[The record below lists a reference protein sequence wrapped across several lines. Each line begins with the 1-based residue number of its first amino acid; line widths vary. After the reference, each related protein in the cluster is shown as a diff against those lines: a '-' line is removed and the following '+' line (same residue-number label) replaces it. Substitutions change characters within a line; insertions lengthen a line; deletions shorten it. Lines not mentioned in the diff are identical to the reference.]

1 MKIRPFIP
9 SCLRGCPRISFYVI
23 STEGRNPKL
32 KYFQC
37 NKISRYARNN
47 NIGEFSNRLLDQE
60 GAVLIGLI
68 ITMVIL
74 AVLGVAMFSLTG
86 TSTLSQVGANS
97 SARAYYLAESGY
109 RYTKSQYDNAAD
121 ENAKDSALEAMHNK
135 TFTLLGNDGKF
146 TLEIYPYYFKTTE
159 APTGNTLKTKVPGG
173 VLSELKNAVEN
184 GGYLKIAGHVYQYTS
199 ASVTSY
205 SIVTFTKSSNWPY
218 IPENTD
224 VLSVAKSKAGE
235 SQIVSKGGS
244 LTLEAGTPDAFPSRN
259 GTVQV
264 NGHIYS
270 YKQLDL
276 ANNQLTGIEDPS
288 DPNMPSFTVAS
299 NTDITLQKFVKL
311 HSTGTFGQGSAATS
325 REIVYHVP
333 LPILPYAEKVEFHET
348 FEEPITTHWKAPT
361 LGSHAVK
368 TIGDDKALKVTG
380 TGSVRGGAGDVG
392 SLIALE
398 WKTTE
403 VKLGKAH
410 KFAGH
415 FLSYDAQVKVGF
427 NPSVPSTYMAGISF
441 RLDNDGNSY
450 GISYLRG
457 GSSDGIPDDLVPLN
471 NWPMIVLWQQTNA
484 PSFQRKWLAYKH
496 LTGRP
501 VFFTDDMES
510 GKSKWQADRPWDH
523 IITDFHSPRTC
534 WTDSPVGD
542 YAENVDTSLETK
554 SINLSGA
561 SSAKLSFWHHYAIFP
576 WFGPPF
582 NFGGRADIEVSTDG
596 GITWPTRLMRYGGV
610 QDDWTNEI
618 IDLSTYA
625 GQSDVR
631 IRFRLRSVDDPW
643 GLFYVGRDGWY
654 IDDVI
659 VAEDFPINEATIMA
673 RVKEV
678 ASVEFNNG
686 GPTPIE
692 DGDKVMGETTGAQGT
707 VRGTPILSSGSWAA
721 ANAAGIIT
729 LNKVTG
735 TFQNGETLL
744 VIGSSA
750 TATVQGYRDRDN
762 YIKAYYGDLSGY
774 GTANANPLDYSKC
787 GNPRGEVHWPPDE
800 VEDWA
805 PDNDYFT
812 LIQWDAINTS
822 VGSVALIP
830 SLSEPNAIIR
840 TNAITTP
847 SSGTFDWPELGL
859 HTFGTN
865 STNVYFDD
873 FALQAEVPISQEP
886 IHLPPIQE

>member
-1 MKIRPFIP
+1 MKIRPFIL

-109 RYTKSQYDNAAD
+109 RYTKGQYDNAAD

-235 SQIVSKGGS
+235 AQIVSKGGS

-333 LPILPYAEKVEFHET
+333 LPILPYAEKAEFHET
-348 FEEPITTHWKAPT
+348 FEDKTHWEETST
-361 LGSHAVK
+361 LGTHAVQ

-510 GKSKWQADRPWDH
+510 GKSKWQADRPWDQ
-523 IITDFHSPRTC
+523 ITSDYHSKTHS
-534 WTDSPVGD
+534 WTDSPGGN
-542 YAENVDTSLETK
+542 YANNIDISLTTSQP
-554 SINLSGA
+554 IDLSGI
-561 SSAKLSFWHHYAIFP
+561 SSATLNFWHKY
-576 WFGPPF
+576 
-582 NFGGRADIEVSTDG
+582 DIEPKFLWWWYDWGAVEISTDG
-596 GITWPTRLMRYGGV
+596 GSHWTRLTRYEGN
-610 QDDWTNEI
+610 QSTWTNVSLDI
-618 IDLSTYA
+618 SGYLPSNN
-625 GQSDVR
+625 VK
-631 IRFRLRSVDDPW
+631 IRFKLHTDFSVV
-643 GLFYVGRDGWY
+643 YDGWY
-654 IDDVI
+654 IDDVTI
-659 VAEDFPINEATIMA
+659 AADFPVNEATVLV
-673 RVKEV
+673 RVKEA
-678 ASVEFNNG
+678 ASVEFKNG

-840 TNAITTP
+840 TDAITTP

-873 FALQAEVPISQEP
+873 FALQAEVPISPEP